1 MTRVP
6 SLPPLPGHPVAL
18 TLPDGLFQVSE
29 TLDLSCKNSWRHI
42 ESYKI
47 QSPRINLAPSKL
59 NWMRLGEIIVIKI
72 QNNSAKLNKDHVLA
86 KRCSQNLATPG
97 FNVNMTY
104 YGINNWR
111 CNDVMGKW
119 VKLYLR
125 CPPYSLISSS
135 YVPNFKLYF
144 ALRHDKHE
152 CVLMKCSGG
161 IFSHC
166 ILHWSTYAWQN
177 CYNMIFQQA
186 Y

>member
-1 MTRVP
+1 MPKLLYKFNINDLKLKIMAWICRFHRWSSGGSHRDRVNARR
-6 SLPPLPGHPVAL
+6 V
-18 TLPDGLFQVSE
+18 
-29 TLDLSCKNSWRHI
+29 NSQR
-42 ESYKI
+42 
-47 QSPRINLAPSKL
+47 
-59 NWMRLGEIIVIKI
+59 KI
-72 QNNSAKLNKDHVLA
+72 QNNSAKLYKDHVLA

-104 YGINNWR
+104 YSINNWR

-166 ILHWSTYAWQN
+166 ILH
-177 CYNMIFQQA
+177 
-186 Y
+186 

>member
-1 MTRVP
+1 MGCFKYP
-6 SLPPLPGHPVAL
+6 
-18 TLPDGLFQVSE
+18 
-29 TLDLSCKNSWRHI
+29 RHWI
-42 ESYKI
+42 CHVRTVEDILKDII

-72 QNNSAKLNKDHVLA
+72 QNNSAQLYKDHVLA

-125 CPPYSLISSS
+125 CPPYSL
-135 YVPNFKLYF
+135 
-144 ALRHDKHE
+144 R
-152 CVLMKCSGG
+152 
-161 IFSHC
+161 
-166 ILHWSTYAWQN
+166 T
-177 CYNMIFQQA
+177 
-186 Y
+186 